1 MSSTM
6 AIAKKEIVEKVHSS
20 IDNPWR
26 RLYRLSGVIL
36 VINAILSLAVAYTG
50 RILYASGY
58 PSSPESYLQ
67 LVAQHQQLASFSWA
81 MWIVIDILPFP
92 VIIAMYIILQRYNK
106 TLAMLGSLV
115 AIFYAIYDVAVT
127 ELNSLTLVS
136 LSHGYALA
144 TSEAVRSSFVAAATY
159 GYNALP
165 IQTVLSFAIG
175 PIAYLLWC
183 VPMAKSFFG
192 RWLAIAGV
200 IVSIIG
206 LLGSLAPIIPS
217 SFIFVLCQF
226 LCVRL
231 IAIWT
236 IFLGVQLYRNAS
248 RLPTKTVGNNLKTE

>member
-1 MSSTM
+1 MSSTL
-6 AIAKKEIVEKVHSS
+6 ILSKKDLVEEFHAS
-20 IDNPWR
+20 ISHPWKG
-26 RLYRLSGVIL
+26 LYRLSGVLLI
-36 VINAILSLAVAYTG
+36 INAILSLIVAYTG

-58 PSSPESYLQ
+58 PSNPESYLQ
-67 LVAQHQQLASFSWA
+67 LVSQHQQLASFSWA

-92 VIIAMYIILQRYNK
+92 VIIAMYLILQRYNK
-106 TLAMLGSLV
+106 TLAVLGSLV
-115 AIFYAIYDVAVT
+115 AIFYAIYDVGVT

-144 TSEAVRSSFVAAATY
+144 TSEATRTSFVAAATY
-159 GYNALP
+159 GYYALP
-165 IQTVLSFAIG
+165 LQTVLSFAIG

-192 RWLAIAGV
+192 RWLAVSGV

-217 SFIFVLCQF
+217 FVFVISQF

-236 IFLGVQLYRNAS
+236 IFLGVQMYRYER
-248 RLPTKTVGNNLKTE
+248 RLSTFTENNVGEV